1 MEARF
6 LFSFF
11 LSLSL
16 FSLSLLSFSFLS
28 FSLSPPLSVLSF
40 SLSLFLSLS
49 LSLSLSL
56 YLSISLSLSLSLSL
70 TLSHSLYLSNW
81 RVASC
86 ICHFTILHAS
96 NGSICSIITM
106 LSSKLHIIS
115 CKNGAL
121 HKIALQVYK
130 SVIYIHCFTVIP
142 IVYSLLY
149 KTMGFD

>member
-6 LFSFF
+6 LFFF
-11 LSLSL
+11 LSLSFPSLFSLSL
-16 FSLSLLSFSFLS
+16 FSLSLSLPLSLFSPFLSLSFSR
-28 FSLSPPLSVLSF
+28 
-40 SLSLFLSLS
+40 SLSLYIYLYIYLSLS
-49 LSLSLSL
+49 LSLSF
-56 YLSISLSLSLSLSL
+56 SLSL
-70 TLSHSLYLSNW
+70 TLSHSVYLSHL

-96 NGSICSIITM
+96 NGSICSIIAM
-106 LSSKLHIIS
+106 FSSKLHIIS

-121 HKIALQVYK
+121 HKIAMQVYK